1 MPIINIILIIYTRVQ
16 SDFTT
21 LACTFKTFDHLA
33 QEKTWLN
40 LNMIQ
45 PGEHEVNFYIYIY
58 IMSYA
63 IYIYIYMMIPRY
75 EYFRT

>member
-1 MPIINIILIIYTRVQ
+1 MPIINIIYTLYINNIIIYTRVQ

-21 LACTFKTFDHLA
+21 LACTFKTFDRLA

-45 PGEHEVNFYIYIY
+45 PGEHEVNFYTKYIIY

-63 IYIYIYMMIPRY
+63 IYIYIYI
-75 EYFRT
+75 